1 MSGEKVSNN
10 KETEESFSKTIEIS
24 NVSSLVIAKSLW
36 KNQDR
41 LDIRIYLN
49 TENYSGPTKKGV
61 NLPFDKIDEIISV
74 LQEMKQQK

>member
-49 TENYSGPTKKGV
+49 
-61 NLPFDKIDEIISV
+61 DEIISV

>member
-1 MSGEKVSNN
+1 MPDEKASDDKKNEV
-10 KETEESFSKTIEIS
+10 SFSKTIEIS

-41 LDIRIYLN
+41 LDMRIYLN

-61 NLPFDKIDEIISV
+61 NLPFEKLDEIISV
-74 LQEMKQQK
+74 LRELKNQK